1 MAADAFSETTST
13 IKSAERRE
21 MNMALRV
28 PMLVLLSGTF
38 VGGVAAIYTAP
49 KILPEMQQPA
59 ATQSEAPALAL
70 TTSAEAASSPQ
81 MAEFQPVREASSS
94 ASCKEAAW
102 PYRDRSCT
110 ADAAPTRPE
119 RQVRVI
125 STDRDAPARVPVPTS
140 VVAQA
145 DPVQTAP
152 RAAPEHTA
160 APQAAVASSDDAAS
174 RPASAEK
181 ALAAPAKAAK
191 AETASAT
198 ARIVE
203 TTSSIRPAG
212 PGPVARNRMPTPRQV
227 ARVERPRRDMSER
240 IRQARR
246 NFDDAEDAAAQTT
259 TYQYTDGRQ
268 LVFRSEP
275 QRRRWQAYEQA
286 APMPRVEPRPAHD
299 SIFGWLGQFE
309 D

>member
-1 MAADAFSETTST
+1 
-13 IKSAERRE
+13 
-21 MNMALRV
+21 MALRV

-38 VGGVAAIYTAP
+38 FGGVAAIYTAP
-49 KILPEMQQPA
+49 KILPEAQKPA
-59 ATQSEAPALAL
+59 AAQSGAPALAL

-81 MAEFQPVREASSS
+81 TAEHQPVKEASGS

-110 ADAAPTRPE
+110 ADAAPSRPE

-140 VVAQA
+140 VVARTE
-145 DPVQTAP
+145 PVKTAP
-152 RAAPEHTA
+152 AATPEHTA
-160 APQAAVASSDDAAS
+160 APQAAFASSDDAAS

-181 ALAAPAKAAK
+181 AGAAPAKMAN

-198 ARIVE
+198 SRAVE

-212 PGPVARNRMPTPRQV
+212 PNPVARNRMPTPRQV

-246 NFDDAEDAAAQTT
+246 NFDDADDAGAQTT

-275 QRRRWQAYEQA
+275 QRQERRRWQAYEQA
-286 APMPRVEPRPAHD
+286 TPMPRVEPRPTHD